1 MVSSS
6 KAKLMSLPPCL
17 AWVSV
22 LLFFVGKV
30 WRERTFETDVASS
43 ECNTGVS
50 LLWLSSLCH
59 FIIGLSCGQLHQR
72 DISGAFFGAMRYSVG
87 SMCISG
93 QCGL

>member
-22 LLFFVGKV
+22 LLFFAGKV

-50 LLWLSSLCH
+50 LLWLSLVCTVCVILSLVWVVV
-59 FIIGLSCGQLHQR
+59 SS
-72 DISGAFFGAMRYSVG
+72 ISVIFLVRFLV
-87 SMCISG
+87 
-93 QCGL
+93 